1 VHSLLHLPVPTRG
14 TVLGSASEQ
23 LRSHQ
28 KSKNKQKKEKEK
40 KEKKEKTRYSIRGE
54 SLLNSNDASI
64 S

>member
-1 VHSLLHLPVPTRG
+1 MRG

-23 LRSHQ
+23 LRSQQ
-28 KSKNKQKKEKEK
+28 KSKNRKKKEEKE

-64 S
+64 N

>member
-1 VHSLLHLPVPTRG
+1 MLSHLRLPVSTRG

-23 LRSHQ
+23 LRSQQ
-28 KSKNKQKKEKEK
+28 KSKNRKKKEEKE

-64 S
+64 N